1 MYLDVE
7 LQKEYKLLKDIMI
20 YTHAVSCDA
29 ILEITYCNPQT
40 FSDKEKRKPE
50 KNIVENPHFRYG
62 KSRETKKGIN
72 MIKVYYMVVWKYHDE
87 TPKYVQFNI
96 CQ

>member
-29 ILEITYCNPQT
+29 ILEITYCNP
-40 FSDKEKRKPE
+40 
-50 KNIVENPHFRYG
+50 
-62 KSRETKKGIN
+62 
-72 MIKVYYMVVWKYHDE
+72 
-87 TPKYVQFNI
+87 
-96 CQ
+96 